1 MGKIEQSF
9 TKGKSIYVGIDV
21 HKKDWT
27 IHIVCEGEEIYHATL
42 PPDTSR
48 LISLLRRM
56 EAKEVHTVYETGP
69 TGYWLH
75 EALIEVGF
83 DSMVTPPSLVPKVSG
98 KVKTDNRGS
107 KKLAAMLAGG
117 FLKRVYVLTPEELAH
132 RQLVRTRNQIE
143 KHRKQTQNQIKS
155 LLLFHGKRS
164 PSTLRE
170 KWTHNYLKWIET
182 IQWEYEAL
190 KISMKTLLELFHHL
204 DTQYKALTLEIEHM
218 ALTEKYRER
227 VQLLTTIPGIG
238 IFTAMA
244 ILVELQDIERF
255 RRSDQL
261 ASYLGLTPSQRSS
274 GERIRMGHIT
284 HCGNP
289 RLRARF
295 VESSWTLIR
304 YDEGARK
311 IYERIKHQTGSSKKA
326 ITAMARRLAL
336 RARRVLIYKK
346 PYTLSDGGVSPS
358 GRDKKREAKRLVLKR
373 VITPK
378 KIEQEMPD
386 HGFAAASCV

>member
-1 MGKIEQSF
+1 
-9 TKGKSIYVGIDV
+9 
-21 HKKDWT
+21 
-27 IHIVCEGEEIYHATL
+27 
-42 PPDTSR
+42 TS
-48 LISLLRRM
+48 
-56 EAKEVHTVYETGP
+56 
-69 TGYWLH
+69 
-75 EALIEVGF
+75 
-83 DSMVTPPSLVPKVSG
+83 
-98 KVKTDNRGS
+98 
-107 KKLAAMLAGG
+107 
-117 FLKRVYVLTPEELAH
+117 
-132 RQLVRTRNQIE
+132 
-143 KHRKQTQNQIKS
+143 
-155 LLLFHGKRS
+155 
-164 PSTLRE
+164 
-170 KWTHNYLKWIET
+170 
-182 IQWEYEAL
+182 
-190 KISMKTLLELFHHL
+190 LELFHYV
-204 DTQYKALTLEIEHM
+204 DAQYKALTLEIEHM

-227 VQLLTTIPGIG
+227 VRLLTTIPGIG

-255 RRSDQL
+255 RRADQL

-326 ITAMARRLAL
+326 ITAMARRLAI
-336 RARRVLIYKK
+336 RARRVLIDKK
-346 PYTLSDGGVSPS
+346 PYTLNDGGMLPS

-373 VITPK
+373 VITPQ